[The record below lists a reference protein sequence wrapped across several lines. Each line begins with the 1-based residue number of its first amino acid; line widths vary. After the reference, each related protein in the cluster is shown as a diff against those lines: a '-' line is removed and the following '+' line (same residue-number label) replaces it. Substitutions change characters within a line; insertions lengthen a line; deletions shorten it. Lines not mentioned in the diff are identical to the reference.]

1 MDRKRLA
8 KYFSQKPPV
17 PFYIAGGVLL
27 AAGVLIVLIQGGVYN
42 ALSYYFGV
50 PAAVAGAVDPLRY
63 AGLCHP

>member
-27 AAGVLIVLIQGGVYN
+27 AAGVLIVLIQ
-42 ALSYYFGV
+42 
-50 PAAVAGAVDPLRY
+50 DMRKQQR
-63 AGLCHP
+63 